1 LEKINLFGLAFWNA
15 ASEEEVVNAITGEGN
30 AGLFDN
36 DNVSFM
42 ITPNAF
48 EITQYFTKYPTI
60 YHAFRYSG
68 VILADGM
75 PIVWLSKLRRRS
87 LKRRI
92 TGSNLFPLLWQRIRQ
107 TGKKAF
113 FILPSAGLGERFQ
126 NEYPLC
132 GFAVP
137 DLFDENDD
145 AYVTHFIG
153 QHIDKILSLRPDYIF
168 MGISTPKQHK
178 MAIELHRILSAK
190 AGFNCLIATLGASF
204 EFYFGIKKRAP
215 AFFQKTGTEWLYRL
229 SQEPKRTW
237 RRYTI
242 GNMVFLGIAIKE
254 LFKRT

>member
-1 LEKINLFGLAFWNA
+1 LEKISFFGLDFWNA
-15 ASEEEVVNAITGEGN
+15 SSEEEVVDIITAEDNG
-30 AGLFDN
+30 GLFDRG
-36 DNVSFM
+36 NVSFM

-60 YHAFRYSG
+60 YHAFQYSG
-68 VILADGM
+68 VILADGI

-87 LKRRI
+87 LNKRL

-107 TGKKAF
+107 TNKKAF
-113 FILPSAGLGERFQ
+113 FILPSAGMGERFH
-126 NEYPLC
+126 NEYALC
-132 GFAVP
+132 DFAVP
-137 DLFDENDD
+137 DLFDEKDD
-145 AYVTHFIG
+145 AYIRQFLG

-168 MGISTPKQHK
+168 LGISAPKQHK
-178 MAIELHRILSAK
+178 MAIELHRLLSEK

-215 AFFQKTGTEWLYRL
+215 AFFQKTGTEWLYRFW
-229 SQEPKRTW
+229 QEPKRTW

-242 GNMVFLGIAIKE
+242 GNVVFLGIAIKE